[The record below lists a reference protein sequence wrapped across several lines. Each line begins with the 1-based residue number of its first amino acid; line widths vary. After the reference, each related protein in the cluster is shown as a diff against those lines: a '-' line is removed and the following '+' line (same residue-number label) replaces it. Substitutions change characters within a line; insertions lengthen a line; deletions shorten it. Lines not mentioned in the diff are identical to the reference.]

1 KKKKAP
7 KKKDRPGNDTVKG
20 KGFIFHLL
28 PPRIAD
34 ELELTKDQQKK
45 VDALEKETREKLF
58 KILTTAQK
66 KKLQTMRPPRRPP
79 PDGDEED
86 GPPPPPP
93 AGKKRPAG
101 KKEEQVGKV
110 GGIQWYSTLKS
121 GLAAA
126 KLTGQPILL
135 VSAAPHCAGVS
146 GIW

>member
-1 KKKKAP
+1 MKRWLMTAGLAVTVLTLCVVAASSRPDEDDPPKKKKAP

-66 KKLQTMRPPRRPP
+66 KKLQTM
-79 PDGDEED
+79 
-86 GPPPPPP
+86 
-93 AGKKRPAG
+93 
-101 KKEEQVGKV
+101 
-110 GGIQWYSTLKS
+110 
-121 GLAAA
+121 
-126 KLTGQPILL
+126 
-135 VSAAPHCAGVS
+135 
-146 GIW
+146 